1 MIMNQRDKIITVTTE
16 LIIESQ
22 GDLSQ
27 VTARKIANKA
37 EVGLGLIHYHFE
49 SKDQLITE
57 CVQRIIY
64 KEIRSFVPQNTE
76 YSDNPIEAD
85 KQRLTYWAKQV
96 FEFFYAN
103 KSISRVSILGDL
115 RNNLTSSNSV
125 DMQRGLLRALTSDI
139 DDAKK
144 KFMIFSLTSIMQ
156 AAFLQ
161 DNAVKNRLGFDFT
174 KQNDRELFINSVIE
188 ELFHFTQT

>member
-1 MIMNQRDKIITVTTE
+1 MNQREKIIEVTTE

-27 VTARKIANKA
+27 VTARKIANRA

-57 CVQRIIY
+57 CVQRIIN
-64 KEIRSFVPQNTE
+64 KEIRTFVPQDTE

-85 KQRLTYWAKQV
+85 KQRLAYWAKQV
-96 FEFFYAN
+96 FNFFYAN

-115 RNNLTSSNSV
+115 QNNLTNSNSE
-125 DMQRGLLRALTSDI
+125 DTQRGFLRALTSDI
-139 DDAKK
+139 DDEKK
-144 KFMIFSLTSIMQ
+144 KFMIFSLVSIMQ
-156 AAFLQ
+156 AAFYKIIQ
-161 DNAVKNRLGFDFT
+161 
-174 KQNDRELFINSVIE
+174 
-188 ELFHFTQT
+188 

>member
-1 MIMNQRDKIITVTTE
+1 MNQKEKIIAVTTE

-27 VTARKIANKA
+27 VTARKIAKRA

-49 SKDQLITE
+49 NKDRLITE

-64 KEIRSFVPQNTE
+64 KEIRALVPQDME
-76 YSDNPIEAD
+76 YSDNPVEAD
-85 KQRLTYWAKQV
+85 KQRLAYWAKQV

-103 KSISRVSILGDL
+103 KSISKISILGDL
-115 RNNLTSSNSV
+115 QNNLTNSNSL
-125 DMQRGLLRALTSDI
+125 DMQRGFLRALTSDI
-139 DDAKK
+139 DEEKK
-144 KFMIFSLTSIMQ
+144 KFMLFSLTSIMQ

-161 DNAVKNRLGFDFT
+161 DNLVKSRLGFDFT
-174 KQNDRELFINSVIE
+174 KQSDRALFIDLVIE
-188 ELFHFTQT
+188 QLFHFS

>member
-1 MIMNQRDKIITVTTE
+1 MNQKEKIISVTTE

-27 VTARKIANKA
+27 VTARKIASRA

-49 SKDQLITE
+49 NKDRLITE

-64 KEIRSFVPQNTE
+64 KEIRAFVPQNTE

-85 KQRLTYWAKQV
+85 KQKLTYWAKQV

-115 RNNLTSSNSV
+115 QNNHTSSNSV
-125 DMQRGLLRALTSDI
+125 DMQRGFLRALTSDL
-139 DDAKK
+139 DEEKK
-144 KFMIFSLTSIMQ
+144 KFKLFLLSSIMQ

-161 DNAVKNRLGFDFT
+161 DNTVKDRLGFDLT
-174 KQNDRELFINSVIE
+174 KQSERELFINAVIDE
-188 ELFHFTQT
+188 IFHFS